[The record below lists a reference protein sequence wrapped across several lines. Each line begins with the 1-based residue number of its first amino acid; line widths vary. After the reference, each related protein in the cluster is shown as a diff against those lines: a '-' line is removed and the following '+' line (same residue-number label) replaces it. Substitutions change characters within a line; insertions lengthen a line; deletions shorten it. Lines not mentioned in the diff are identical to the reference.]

1 MNDLLLRDVV
11 DDDLTTLF
19 EVVALS
25 PVVASA
31 LSATAG

>member
-25 PVVASA
+25 PVV
-31 LSATAG
+31 LVR